1 MCSDVAS
8 LEEVP
13 RTTTDTLAMQTKA
26 GRHPPGFQALLEG
39 QQDLICRFHKHEL
52 QPHQCGSILLQQ
64 IQAPVET
71 VWSFTRRFE
80 EPQVYKHLIQG
91 CDLIEGD
98 GGVGSVRELHMVS
111 SIPATSSKER
121 LEILNEEEH
130 IISFRVLE
138 GSHRLQNYWSVTSLH
153 SLEIN
158 GQTGTLLLE
167 SYIVDIPDGNTREET
182 HMFVDTVVR
191 CNLKALT
198 KLSEHKYFHE
208 RKEKEKEK
216 ELLSPDTQ
224 EPVPEIAI
232 GG

>member
-1 MCSDVAS
+1 
-8 LEEVP
+8 
-13 RTTTDTLAMQTKA
+13 MQQSKA
-26 GRHPPGFQALLEG
+26 GRHADFQTLLEG

-64 IQAPVET
+64 IQAPVDT

-80 EPQVYKHLIQG
+80 EPQVYKRLIQG
-91 CDLIEGD
+91 CDIIMGD

-153 SLEIN
+153 PHEIN
-158 GQTGTLLLE
+158 GQMGTLVLE
-167 SYIVDIPDGNTREET
+167 SYIVDIPEGNTREET

-191 CNLKALT
+191 CNLRVLT
-198 KLSEHKYFHE
+198 KLSEHKFFHE
-208 RKEKEKEK
+208 KEAMAKEKGKEVMS
-216 ELLSPDTQ
+216 L
-224 EPVPEIAI
+224 V
-232 GG
+232 

>member
-1 MCSDVAS
+1 LAKTTV
-8 LEEVP
+8 EVF
-13 RTTTDTLAMQTKA
+13 TMQQIKA
-26 GRHPPGFQALLEG
+26 GRQQPDFQTLLEG

-64 IQAPVET
+64 IQAPVDV
-71 VWSFTRRFE
+71 VWSFTRRFA
-80 EPQVYKHLIQG
+80 EPQMYKRLIQG

-138 GSHRLQNYWSVTSLH
+138 GGHRLQNYWSITSLH
-153 SLEIN
+153 PHEIN
-158 GQTGTLLLE
+158 GQMGTLVLE

-182 HMFVDTVVR
+182 HMFVDTIVR
-191 CNLKALT
+191 CNLKVLT
-198 KLSEHKYFHE
+198 KLSEHKHLHEQKEAMSSSEHFHE
-208 RKEKEKEK
+208 
-216 ELLSPDTQ
+216 LSKDQ
-224 EPVPEIAI
+224 EAMSMSSSESVV
-232 GG
+232 